1 MTDESPVESHKIEDV
16 SSVSNSKK
24 KIVGILYV
32 HENNKFQKMCQLIN
46 LADSIKKIIKDF
58 FFALTYDRIKRN
70 MYLEAL

>member
-1 MTDESPVESHKIEDV
+1 MSLLLRATRLRTFLVFPI
-16 SSVSNSKK
+16 KK

-46 LADSIKKIIKDF
+46 LADSIKKIIKEF

-70 MYLEAL
+70 IYLEAL